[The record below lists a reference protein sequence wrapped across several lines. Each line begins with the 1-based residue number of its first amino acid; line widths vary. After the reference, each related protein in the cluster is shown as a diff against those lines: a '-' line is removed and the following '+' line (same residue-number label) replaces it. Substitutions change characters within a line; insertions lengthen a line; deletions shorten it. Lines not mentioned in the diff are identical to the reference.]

1 MCSFRLCE
9 LLYEKRRQFAKVL
22 SCYIRD
28 NNRRVSTCSAGACA
42 LFLSLCVCVPFLQQ
56 QCFSYVRA
64 VMNEDLYT
72 EPDREEV
79 ARAVLQNFKV
89 HALLI
94 NVSILY
100 TLARAAL
107 DG

>member
-1 MCSFRLCE
+1 
-9 LLYEKRRQFAKVL
+9 
-22 SCYIRD
+22 
-28 NNRRVSTCSAGACA
+28 
-42 LFLSLCVCVPFLQQ
+42 
-56 QCFSYVRA
+56 
-64 VMNEDLYT
+64 MNEDLYT

>member
-1 MCSFRLCE
+1 MSHSYRLCE
-9 LLYEKRRQFAKVL
+9 LLYEKKRQFAKVL

-28 NNRRVSTCSAGACA
+28 NNRRVRRADCRQSLSTGMCRFVIS
-42 LFLSLCVCVPFLQQ
+42 LSQQ
-56 QCFSYVRA
+56 QSFSYIRA

-89 HALLI
+89 HVARHTI
-94 NVSILY
+94 ILG
-100 TLARAAL
+100 RFCIPF
-107 DG
+107 